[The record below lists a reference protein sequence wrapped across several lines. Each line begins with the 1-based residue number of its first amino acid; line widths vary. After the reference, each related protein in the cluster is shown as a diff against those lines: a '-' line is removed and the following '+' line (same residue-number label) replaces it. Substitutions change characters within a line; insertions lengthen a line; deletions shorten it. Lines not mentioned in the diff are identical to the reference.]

1 MSVNTRRS
9 RLLEGTLPINPRT
22 EDDGEEE
29 DVAEESSSLLSPV
42 TPQQSALPVAQCKLS
57 RIFSE
62 CMSDLTGNPQQDP
75 QIMFQSLDAWRKSL
89 PGMMHMGES
98 FEADVYFLSIQAMSY
113 RFECILCRLI
123 RRRWER
129 SQNPDWG
136 DWAKKRLRSAI
147 FELDTIT
154 KRVLSRG
161 TLLCFPISFIS
172 TIIALLA
179 LHIETALDPTE
190 TDLVH
195 SMARISI
202 SQTML
207 VLTEGKEIPALK
219 RALPLFEDII
229 SKKRLFLV
237 SNTVCDAPT
246 QLQSEGDSFTDMYAL
261 PHTHVGTSLS
271 QIEQWGDDQ
280 MLYGDYLGFEFLDQW
295 QIGQLDFTR
304 QS

>member
-1 MSVNTRRS
+1 M
-9 RLLEGTLPINPRT
+9 
-22 EDDGEEE
+22 
-29 DVAEESSSLLSPV
+29 LSN
-42 TPQQSALPVAQCKLS
+42 
-57 RIFSE
+57 IFVSE
-62 CMSDLTGNPQQDP
+62 A
-75 QIMFQSLDAWRKSL
+75 QSLMFHDFW
-89 PGMMHMGES
+89 
-98 FEADVYFLSIQAMSY
+98 DTSY
-113 RFECILCRLI
+113 VPHKWKTNKIHCG
-123 RRRWER
+123 
-129 SQNPDWG
+129 S
-136 DWAKKRLRSAI
+136 
-147 FELDTIT
+147 
-154 KRVLSRG
+154 
-161 TLLCFPISFIS
+161 IS

-280 MLYGDYLGFEFLDQW
+280 MLYGDYLEFEFLDQW